1 LVEQGADDRKV
12 FFCKDQQVRLVDKE
26 EAMRRRIPELE
37 RSYNP
42 LLFKWLRNLQT
53 KGWYPDPS
61 LPAQKVRFLIAENE
75 EGLADRARAMAD
87 TYSKQLATWHPERKK
102 VLDRTFQAHARGEH
116 ELSVPLFL
124 IQADGI
130 GFDRLGKNP
139 FFDLVEKRGH
149 GKKGTRKGWTG
160 SSSRRSKKRRRN

>member
-1 LVEQGADDRKV
+1 
-12 FFCKDQQVRLVDKE
+12 
-26 EAMRRRIPELE
+26 MRRRIPEFE

-61 LPAQKVRFLIAENE
+61 LPAEKVRSLITENE
-75 EGLADRARAMAD
+75 EGLADRARSMAE

-102 VLDRTFQAHARGEH
+102 VFDPTFRAHARGEY

-124 IQADGI
+124 IQDDGI
-130 GFDRLGKNP
+130 GFDRLGQNLFYRFVEEGNEKEP
-139 FFDLVEKRGH
+139 DRFEQTKIKRSGGEKDHSPSSIAATLWDLLDP
-149 GKKGTRKGWTG
+149 
-160 SSSRRSKKRRRN
+160 RRHLLP